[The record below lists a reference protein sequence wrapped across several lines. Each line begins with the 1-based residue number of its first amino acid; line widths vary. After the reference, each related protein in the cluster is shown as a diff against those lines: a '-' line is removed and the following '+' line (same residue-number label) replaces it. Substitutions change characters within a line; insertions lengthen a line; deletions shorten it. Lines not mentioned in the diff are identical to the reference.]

1 MENKVE
7 IIWVDKNKEEQVK
20 FYSTE
25 TTMEAVEKFKK
36 DFPDVVPK
44 SMNVLANNVL
54 AKEAKKGK
62 KK

>member
-20 FYSTE
+20 FYSME

-44 SMNVLANNVL
+44 RMNVL

>member
-7 IIWVDKNKEEQVK
+7 IIWKDSNKEEKVK

-36 DFPDVVPK
+36 EFPDVVAVK
-44 SMNVLANNVL
+44 SMNVLA
-54 AKEAKKGK
+54 KETKK
-62 KK
+62 